1 MGFDPFSLI
10 GDVLSVGGSIANNIM
25 NNKATK
31 EANAANEAFARE
43 VNETNWNR
51 QDTAIQRAVSDA
63 QAVGISPLA
72 AIGQAAQSTSSM
84 TANTQAPQFTL
95 GQDAAN
101 LAALLTTQDTLSET
115 KRRNLAEEKNTENS
129 LAFQMDKFSKE
140 VEISNERLEFEISES
155 KRQHDDEQARLLE
168 TQRQFNQ
175 TLAET
180 KFEFDENA
188 KIKASEFENEAFYN
202 QQQIQLDNYNNLC
215 AAYDIAPKIMYCKT
229 EKEYEDQLSAFYS
242 ALGIAYKDVY
252 KDDQGKPVSVS
263 GSEASSQS
271 IGGGVNASVV
281 GTGAGFDLNDST
293 STSSSFDYS
302 DSLKAAFKQA
312 MSSAYFPVYEPSRGK
327 YTPSERKDK

>member
-1 MGFDPFSLI
+1 MGLNPFDLI

-25 NNKATK
+25 NMKATEK
-31 EANAANEAFARE
+31 ANAANEAFARE

-84 TANTQAPQFTL
+84 TANSQAPQFTL

-101 LAALLTTQDTLSET
+101 LAALLTTQDTLAET
-115 KRRNLAEEKNTENS
+115 KRKNLAEEKNTENS
-129 LAFQMDKFSKE
+129 LAFEKDKFNKE
-140 VEISNERLEFEISES
+140 VEMANERLEFEIEDA
-155 KRQHDDEQARLLE
+155 KKQHDDEEARLLE

-175 TLAET
+175 SLAET

-188 KIKASEFENEAFYN
+188 KIKASEFENEYFYH
-202 QQQIQLDNYNNLC
+202 QQQVQLENYNNLC
-215 AAYDIAPKIMYCKT
+215 SAYDIAPKIMYCDDR
-229 EKEYEDQLSAFYS
+229 EEYQKQLSAFYS
-242 ALGIAYKDVY
+242 ALSVAYKEVY
-252 KDDQGKPVSVS
+252 QSEDGNPVSVS

-281 GTGAGFDLNDST
+281 GTGAGFDLNDSS
-293 STSSSFDYS
+293 STSSSFDYA
-302 DSLKAAFKQA
+302 DSLKAAFKKS